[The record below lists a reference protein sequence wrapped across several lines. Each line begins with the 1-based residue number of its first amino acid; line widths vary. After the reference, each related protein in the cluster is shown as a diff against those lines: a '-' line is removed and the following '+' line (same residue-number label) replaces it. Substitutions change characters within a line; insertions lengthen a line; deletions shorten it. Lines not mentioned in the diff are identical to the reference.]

1 MSCFATEI
9 GSSTSS
15 ERRLVPR
22 QAQNGDWFLQNGKR
36 KKEKVKRESRKITD
50 MRPET

>member
-15 ERRLVPR
+15 ERRLALR
-22 QAQNGDWFLQNGKR
+22 TAQSGKR
-36 KKEKVKRESRKITD
+36 ISNKWKDASDKLKVEKSFHWF
-50 MRPET
+50 